1 MIPLKLEINNLFAYD
16 RQKINFTKFDGPILI
31 KGRNN
36 SGKSAIIDCISYIL
50 FDTLTRLTK
59 PSDDIIRKG
68 EEVGYG
74 ILEFKIGKTRY
85 RVDRGRRKSKPYCH
99 FKNLS
104 RDKELT
110 ERKVADTNQKIV
122 NRIGMNFNIFRNSIL
137 FGQGDNSRF
146 VNMTDVGRKSIF
158 CSLIKQLNEIEEYYQ
173 TVKDKTTAKEDKLN
187 DLVLSVGS
195 PKKIGIQILQ
205 ENYHKKKA
213 EKKYKQLQ
221 GKIKKLEGKLVN
233 TEILDELDTNLRKI
247 ENKLTNRIDRLH
259 IEESWV
265 SNTAERSKEKIVVY
279 KEEMNN
285 IKKGKCP
292 TCNQS
297 FPKKTMKK
305 KIEDLEDKI
314 KSCLK
319 IKKKAEKE
327 REDDISNLKKEVKQ
341 LMKRKEEAW
350 IKFRDE
356 KKKTKNSNMKKF
368 KKYNT
373 ESGEIYSSIEQH
385 KETLKD
391 LKERLKTEE
400 KTQTKIKKLNKQVRD
415 LSIIESGLH
424 KTGIQQDIID
434 DLLPVFE
441 EKVKYYLNQLC
452 DGISVKFS
460 TTVKSKDGSKDLDK
474 FSILVYNGKDRI
486 NYNLIGGGLKK
497 RIQIAISFALS
508 DFALEQSGISTDFI
522 LLDEVFGELDDV
534 GRDSV
539 IKLLRNLRKRF
550 KKMIIISHIT
560 EVQDL
565 IKQHIEVKQTNGIS
579 RIVA

>member
-1 MIPLKLEINNLFAYD
+1 MIPLKLEINNLFAYEK
-16 RQKINFTKFDGPILI
+16 QKINFTKFDGPILI

-59 PSDDIIRKG
+59 PSDEIIRKG

-122 NRIGMNFNIFRNSIL
+122 DRIGMNFNIFRNSIL

-173 TVKDKTTAKEDKLN
+173 TVKDKTTVKEDKLN
-187 DLVLSVGS
+187 DLILSVTS
-195 PKKIGIQILQ
+195 PDNIKMQIEQ
-205 ENYHKKKA
+205 EKHHKKKA
-213 EKKYKQLQ
+213 EKEYKQFQ
-221 GKIKKLEGKLVN
+221 SKIKKIESKLGN
-233 TEILDELDTNLRKI
+233 TKAVDMLRGTFYSIKSQLI
-247 ENKLTNRIDRLH
+247 NSMESLGVEKKPSIVAKL
-259 IEESWV
+259 
-265 SNTAERSKEKIVVY
+265 AKEKIDEY
-279 KEEMNN
+279 KEEIND

-297 FPKKTMKK
+297 WPKKTMNE
-305 KIEDLEDKI
+305 KIEDLEGQI
-314 KSCLK
+314 KSLSRK
-319 IKKKAEKE
+319 RKKAERDRENRLLSLKE
-327 REDDISNLKKEVKQ
+327 KIEGLKEDKK
-341 LMKRKEEAW
+341 R
-350 IKFRDE
+350 IKTKLDNE
-356 KKKTKNSNMKKF
+356 KKKVQNSNVKKF
-368 KKYNT
+368 KRYSN
-373 ESGEIYSSIEQH
+373 ESGKIHSNIEQH

-391 LKERLKTEE
+391 LKERLKTEKE
-400 KTQTKIKKLNKQVRD
+400 TQAKIKKLNKQVRD
-415 LSIIESGLH
+415 LSIVEAGLH

-486 NYNLIGGGLKK
+486 NYSLIGGGLKK

-560 EVQDL
+560 EIQDL
-565 IKQHIEVKQTNGIS
+565 IKQHIEVQQINGIS